1 MAGLRHPPGNA
12 IRLDGMPVVLHSSST
27 LLDRALVLLREAPCD
42 APTVATQ
49 VLGLTGAPGPVCQ
62 RMAVALLGGDPRVRQ
77 LPDGRWALQATPGT
91 TPLLADVPYAVVD
104 VETTGGQS
112 GAGDRIIEVAVVV
125 VQGTRRELVLDT
137 LVNPGRPI
145 PAVITRITGITTA
158 MVAQAPTFP
167 DIVDDIRRALAGRVL
182 VAHNLRFDRG
192 FLAAELHRAADL
204 VLSGPS
210 LCTVRLARRLVRGP
224 ESYGLD
230 SLTTWFGWDN
240 PARHRAAGDAWVTAL
255 LLEHLLLLAQ
265 GKEVVTL
272 AELEA
277 LARGGRAGR
286 RKGRGGRRN
295 AGVPP
300 KGGTPR
306 AVLPPGEEGRC
317 LA

>member
-1 MAGLRHPPGNA
+1 MAGSRHPPGNA
-12 IRLDGMPVVLHSSST
+12 IRLDTMPLVLSPSST
-27 LLDRALVLLREAPCD
+27 LLDRALGLLRDAPCD
-42 APTVATQ
+42 AATVATR
-49 VLGLTGAPGPVCQ
+49 VLGLPGAPRPVCE

-77 LPDGRWALQATPGT
+77 LPDGRWALQASPGT

-104 VETTGGQS
+104 VETTGGQC
-112 GAGDRIIEVAVVV
+112 GTGHRIIEVAVVV
-125 VQGTRRELVLDT
+125 VQGTRREVVLDT

-145 PAVITRITGITTA
+145 PSMITRITGITTV
-158 MVAQAPTFP
+158 MVAGAPAFA
-167 DIVDDIRRALAGRVL
+167 DIVDDVRRVLAGRVL

-204 VLSGPS
+204 VLQGPS

-255 LLEHLLLLAQ
+255 LLEQLLLLARER
-265 GKEVVTL
+265 EVVTL

-277 LARGGRAGR
+277 LARGGR
-286 RKGRGGRRN
+286 GGRQKRRGWRGS
-295 AGVPP
+295 ASTGA
-300 KGGTPR
+300 TR
-306 AVLPPGEEGRC
+306 GEGSVDPHRRPDGRC
-317 LA
+317 RV

>member
-1 MAGLRHPPGNA
+1 
-12 IRLDGMPVVLHSSST
+12 MPVVLHPSST
-27 LLDRALVLLREAPCD
+27 LLDRALLMLRDAPCG
-42 APTVATQ
+42 APTVASR
-49 VLGLTGAPGPVCQ
+49 VLGLTGAPELVCE

-77 LPDGRWALQATPGT
+77 LPDGRWALQASPGT

-104 VETTGGQS
+104 VETTGGQC

-125 VQGTRRELVLDT
+125 VHGARREVVLDT
-137 LVNPGRPI
+137 LVNPGRSI
-145 PAVITRITGITTA
+145 PPVITRITGITTA
-158 MVAQAPTFP
+158 MVADAPTFP
-167 DIVDDIRRALAGRVL
+167 DIVDDLRRALAGRVL

-204 VLSGPS
+204 VLSGPA

-230 SLTTWFGWDN
+230 SLTIWFGWEN

-255 LLEHLLLLAQ
+255 LLERLLGLAQ
-265 GKEVVTL
+265 EREVVTL

-286 RKGRGGRRN
+286 RKGRRGRPGGRGG
-295 AGVPP
+295 AGPTGAIPEV
-300 KGGTPR
+300 
-306 AVLPPGEEGRC
+306 ALVPGEGGPC
-317 LA
+317 PV